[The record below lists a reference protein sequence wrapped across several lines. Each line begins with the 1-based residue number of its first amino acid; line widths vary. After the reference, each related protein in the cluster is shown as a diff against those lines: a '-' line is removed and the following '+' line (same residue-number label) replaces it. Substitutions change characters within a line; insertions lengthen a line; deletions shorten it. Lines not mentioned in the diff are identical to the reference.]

1 MVEEGYMTRQEFERA
16 KRNILSKLGGCM

>member
-16 KRNILSKLGGCM
+16 KRNILSILGGCM